1 MKKATMKGTKRV
13 VRYAIGSNQV
23 DGEKRSNPRGD
34 YYVMDLL
41 FQRAAETDPTKGWY
55 RKLSTVRAAVKK
67 MNAADNGT
75 YVALPNGY
83 VDEPPKATLQDVVA
97 GTCCKVHACQE
108 VREITEWS
116 VSETHRQV
124 TQMMAEDKIVLP
136 AACPDVE
143 AK

>member
-34 YYVMDLL
+34 YYMDLL

-83 VDEPPKATLQDVVA
+83 VNEPPKATLQEVVA
-97 GTCCKVHACQE
+97 GWDVLQVGVHACQE

-116 VSETHRQV
+116 VSGTHRQV
-124 TQMMAEDKIVLP
+124 TQMMAEDKIVSLP
-136 AACPDVE
+136 AAS
-143 AK
+143 A